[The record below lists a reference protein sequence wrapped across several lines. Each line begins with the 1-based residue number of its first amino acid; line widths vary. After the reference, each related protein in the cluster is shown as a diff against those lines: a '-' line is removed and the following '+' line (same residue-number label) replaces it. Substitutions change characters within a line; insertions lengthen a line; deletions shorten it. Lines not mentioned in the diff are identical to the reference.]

1 MLAAR
6 VPSPS
11 SIVSTPSA
19 LSVEDARMRLRSVS
33 WTARYAPTTIVAAPA
48 TVTTVVHIGVD
59 PAMGVILAMR
69 YTPAFTIV
77 AECRYA
83 LTGVGASIA
92 FGSQKWNGTWADLV
106 NAASSTRPA
115 MAP

>member
-1 MLAAR
+1 MASR
-6 VPSPS
+6 VPTPS

-19 LSVEDARMRLRSVS
+19 LSVEYGEDALEVGFLHRAIGADDHGRG
-33 WTARYAPTTIVAAPA
+33 ARHRHHRRPHRRRT
-48 TVTTVVHIGVD
+48 D
-59 PAMGVILAMR
+59 DGVILAMR

-77 AECRYA
+77 AEWRYA

-92 FGSQKWNGTWADLV
+92 FGSQKWNGTWADFV
-106 NAASSTRPA
+106 NAASRTKPA